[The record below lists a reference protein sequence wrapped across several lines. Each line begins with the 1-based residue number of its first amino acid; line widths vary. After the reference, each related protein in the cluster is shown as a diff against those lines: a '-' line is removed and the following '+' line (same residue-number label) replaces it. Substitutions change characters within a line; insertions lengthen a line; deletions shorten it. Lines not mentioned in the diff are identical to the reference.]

1 MTVKIWSWTPKSGVI
16 VPPAH
21 EYIYASLVK
30 IHQLVLKITHGKEA
44 TLTEGIYTKNDMS
57 PHSSR
62 RGGGG
67 HNDVMILLMAT

>member
-44 TLTEGIYTKNDMS
+44 TLTDGIPTKNDMS
-57 PHSSR
+57 PTLLV
-62 RGGGG
+62 GGGG
-67 HNDVMILLMAT
+67 GIMTS